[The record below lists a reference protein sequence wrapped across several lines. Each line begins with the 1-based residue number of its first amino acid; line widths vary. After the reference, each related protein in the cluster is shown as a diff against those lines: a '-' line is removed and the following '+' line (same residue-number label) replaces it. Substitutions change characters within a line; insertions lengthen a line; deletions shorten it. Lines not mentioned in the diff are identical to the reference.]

1 MIPGL
6 GTIINAAAIIASGI
20 LGVMCKRLIRE
31 SWQETVLKATGFAV
45 IFIGAAGTLSKMLS
59 VTETGALSASGSIS
73 LSLSLALGALI
84 GEILDI
90 DSRLQRFG
98 AWLRARSGSS
108 GDSRF
113 IDGFVTSSLTVG
125 IGAMGLMGAINDAL
139 FGDIGIL
146 AAKAAI
152 DFVIILAMAASMGKG
167 CAFSA
172 ITVLAVQGSM
182 TLLAALA
189 GNMFT
194 QAMLDSLSMTG
205 GVLIVCVGVNLV
217 WEKTIRVA
225 NLLPAVVVAVLIAIF

>member
-84 GEILDI
+84 GEILNI

-113 IDGFVTSSLTVG
+113 IDGFVTSSLSVG
-125 IGAMGLMGAINDAL
+125 IGAMGLMV
-139 FGDIGIL
+139 
-146 AAKAAI
+146 AK
-152 DFVIILAMAASMGKG
+152 
-167 CAFSA
+167 
-172 ITVLAVQGSM
+172 
-182 TLLAALA
+182 
-189 GNMFT
+189 N
-194 QAMLDSLSMTG
+194 
-205 GVLIVCVGVNLV
+205 
-217 WEKTIRVA
+217 
-225 NLLPAVVVAVLIAIF
+225 PIAIMKGFWEYRWMGSFLGTFLFIDRLFEG